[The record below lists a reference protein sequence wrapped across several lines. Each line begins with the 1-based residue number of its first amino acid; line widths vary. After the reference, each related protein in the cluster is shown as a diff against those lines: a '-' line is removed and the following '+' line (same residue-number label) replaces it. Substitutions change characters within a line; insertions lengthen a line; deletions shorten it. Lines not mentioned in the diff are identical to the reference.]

1 MSRREFHKKKYDEFV
16 EKQENHRGRKF
27 AASRRKMR
35 NPSHGRS
42 KAFKLNIEMMNA
54 DRKSRESLSRIQQ
67 SRAETSS
74 SNLSCLETKGSCPE
88 ETSAKK
94 NEEQSSVVRDILLC

>member
-1 MSRREFHKKKYDEFV
+1 MSRKEFHKKKYDEFV

-35 NPSHGRS
+35 NLSHGRS

-54 DRKSRESLSRIQQ
+54 GRKSRESLSRIQQ
-67 SRAETSS
+67 SRAEASS

>member
-1 MSRREFHKKKYDEFV
+1 MSRREFHNKKYHEFV
-16 EKQENHRGRKF
+16 EKQEKNRGRKF

-35 NPSHGRS
+35 NPPHGRS
-42 KAFKLNIEMMNA
+42 KAFKLNIEMMNL

-67 SRAETSS
+67 PHAEASS

-88 ETSAKK
+88 DTSAKK
-94 NEEQSSVVRDILLC
+94 NEEQSSTVRDILLC